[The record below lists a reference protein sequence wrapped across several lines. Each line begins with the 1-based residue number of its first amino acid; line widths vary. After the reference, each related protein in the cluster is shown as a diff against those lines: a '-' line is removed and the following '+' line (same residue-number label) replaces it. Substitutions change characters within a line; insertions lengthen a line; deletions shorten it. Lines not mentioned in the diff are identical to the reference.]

1 MRAPSQQSTQEDFN
15 MKKYSFIFLALLP
28 ACTSMGPKG
37 VIAFGTDI
45 ENIAWSPNQIVAGGI
60 NNSKSFQNGTKV
72 VNTGLV
78 TWGTVATVKATIDG
92 MTSTKNAETAAGL
105 SATRS
110 REITKRA
117 VSADKVKT
125 TAILN
130 PVEPVPAAP

>member
-1 MRAPSQQSTQEDFN
+1 
-15 MKKYSFIFLALLP
+15 MKRLTAILVLLLP

-72 VNTGLV
+72 VNTGIV
-78 TWGTVATVKATIDG
+78 TWGTTALGLATIDG
-92 MTSTKNAETAAGL
+92 LASTKNAETAAGV
-105 SATRS
+105 ATVRS
-110 REITKRA
+110 KEITKRA
-117 VSADKVKT
+117 ISADGVKK

-130 PVEPVPAAP
+130 PVEVVPAP